1 MSSKIPNEVLN
12 NGAKIPML
20 GFSSWGWGETGKG
33 IIEQA
38 VKDAIDLGYRYID
51 TAPINGNEEEVG
63 NAILTK
69 INEGVVKR
77 EELYIVGKLW
87 NPKAF
92 HDPAL
97 IKDELLS
104 TLRNLNLT
112 YLDLYVI
119 QCPEGEVQNVND
131 TWHEMEKLIDNFI
144 IKSIGVSNF
153 NEDQINY
160 LLTSARCT
168 PVTCQ
173 FDCHPYLTQKEM
185 SKFCRSKNIAVTVYN
200 PFGSS
205 ALLEDPQIESIAQ
218 TYRKTPEQILLRYQI
233 QRGHIAIP
241 ISISKMK
248 LRENMD
254 IFKFELKSP
263 DMLALGKLDR
273 NKNYSSLNA
282 LSYERMKLKLCFR
295 R

>member
-1 MSSKIPNEVLN
+1 MSSRIPNEVLN
-12 NGAKIPML
+12 NGTKIPML

-51 TAPINGNEEEVG
+51 TAPGGNEEEVG
-63 NAILTK
+63 DALLTK
-69 INEGVVKR
+69 IDEGVVKR
-77 EELYIVGKLW
+77 EDLYIVGKLL

-92 HDPAL
+92 HDAAL

-112 YLDLYVI
+112 YLDQYVI
-119 QCPEGEVQNVND
+119 QCPDGDLNFND

-144 IKSIGVSNF
+144 VKSIGVSNF
-153 NEDQINY
+153 NENQINH

-173 FDCHPYLTQKEM
+173 FDCHPYLTQTKL
-185 SKFCRSKNIAVTVYN
+185 SDFCRSKNIAVTVYN

-205 ALLEDPQIESIAQ
+205 NLLDDPQIESIAQ
-218 TYRKTPEQILLRYQI
+218 MYRKTPEQILLRYQI

-241 ISISKMK
+241 ISISKIK
-248 LRENMD
+248 LKENME
-254 IFKFELKSP
+254 IFKFELDNQ
-263 DMLALGKLDR
+263 DMAALGKLER
-273 NKNYSSLNA
+273 ANKNYSSLNS

-295 R
+295 Q